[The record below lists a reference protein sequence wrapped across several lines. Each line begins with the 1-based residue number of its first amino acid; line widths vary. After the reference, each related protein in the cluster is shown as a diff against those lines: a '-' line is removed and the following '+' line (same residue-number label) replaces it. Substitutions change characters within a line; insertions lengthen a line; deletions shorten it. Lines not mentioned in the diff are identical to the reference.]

1 MDDIQNNTNLRNIK
15 EQLEQRLLPA
25 ATLTMKSTPTP
36 AMSVHR
42 SHVPVRVLISAYMVS
57 SRSAPVAVS
66 ADERSPLATFAQL
79 VATSRKKGEIFDIVH
94 VQSRSCSVDEASLAA
109 ITCYP

>member
-25 ATLTMKSTPTP
+25 ATLTMKSAPTP

-57 SRSAPVAVS
+57 SLSAPVAVS

-79 VATSRKKGEIFDIVH
+79 VATDRRACIYVYVEKKRQNFRYCPRTI
-94 VQSRSCSVDEASLAA
+94 S
-109 ITCYP
+109 